1 LTPPFGTTT
10 WLTWWWQVRARPLR
24 SVAVD
29 GRDGGGAPWVPCS
42 PDGACAHGP
51 ARAHTPTPRQR
62 HRATCRHP
70 HRCTSGTLHQSRAS
84 PAPHP
89 CLTCSLRHPHSS
101 SFVYSS
107 FSAFA
112 RWRGG
117 GSHRLLHWNRV
128 NHANPSARQADD
140 STAFRMMNMCCSG
153 IISPTWWKGL
163 GLFYASLATRS
174 FGMGPG
180 TF

>member
-1 LTPPFGTTT
+1 M
-10 WLTWWWQVRARPLR
+10 
-24 SVAVD
+24 VAERLGYLAALMV
-29 GRDGGGAPWVPCS
+29 
-42 PDGACAHGP
+42 
-51 ARAHTPTPRQR
+51 RAHTGRPG
-62 HRATCRHP
+62 RAHP
-70 HRCTSGTLHQSRAS
+70 HLANGIAPRAVTRTGAPLARCTS
-84 PAPHP
+84 PAPVLHP
-89 CLTCSLRHPHSS
+89 TSALLARCAIRIQARLCTVQC
-101 SFVYSS
+101 S